1 MFVCVVVVGE
11 VGGGY
16 FCVVEGGEGGG
27 VKLMSVNSVF

>member
-1 MFVCVVVVGE
+1 MVVCVVGVGE

-16 FCVVEGGEGGG
+16 FCVLKGGEGGG